1 MTTKTQLQ
9 KTKYRTFDR
18 QTGPRE
24 LQTFCEVFECSVAY
38 PVPTNRDP
46 YPSSIPLVNCFGAT
60 LPEFR
65 CTPGA

>member
-24 LQTFCEVFECSVAY
+24 LQTFCEVFECSV
-38 PVPTNRDP
+38 
-46 YPSSIPLVNCFGAT
+46 
-60 LPEFR
+60 
-65 CTPGA
+65 